1 MLNNQK
7 ENKEFL
13 GKEEMGTTAASNEGI
28 MPLSVDEDI
37 LHIPQ
42 RLAAKL
48 SGATLNSN
56 YQPTSNYLGY
66 DAAMKAITGSHANFT
81 VPSNYHKQQQGRQCA
96 RYALMS
102 AWSIYLNREVTT
114 SEVKVDS
121 NGNVYWGNTING
133 KYRAATPIRSDP
145 NASSFAY
152 ADIGASDILAIIDA
166 QLHLNRPAMIEVRN
180 KAGND
185 FHWATVIG
193 KDNSKSTV
201 GEKYTVIDPYDDKI
215 KKVSTMQYYNNGDGD
230 IVGCAI
236 LSTSLD

>member
-1 MLNNQK
+1 MLNDQK

-13 GKEEMGTTAASNEGI
+13 GKEEMRIAIASDEGI
-28 MPLSVDEDI
+28 MPLSVDEKI
-37 LHIPQ
+37 LYIPQ

-48 SGATLNSN
+48 SGATLNEN
-56 YQPTSNYLGY
+56 YQPTSNYAGY

-81 VPSNYHKQQQGRQCA
+81 VPDNYHKKQQSRQCA

-121 NGNVYWGNTING
+121 NGYVFWGNTING
-133 KYRAATPIRSDP
+133 KYRVATPIRSDP
-145 NASSFAY
+145 SAAEFAY
-152 ADIGASDILAIIDA
+152 ADIDANSILAIIDA
-166 QLHLNRPAMIEVRN
+166 QLHLNRPAMIEIRN

-185 FHWATVIG
+185 FHWAAVIG
-193 KDNSKSTV
+193 KDNSESTV
-201 GEKYTVIDPYDDKI
+201 GEKYTVIDPYDNTI
-215 KKVSTMQYYNNGDGD
+215 KKLSTMQYYNNGDGD

-236 LSTSLD
+236 LSTSLN